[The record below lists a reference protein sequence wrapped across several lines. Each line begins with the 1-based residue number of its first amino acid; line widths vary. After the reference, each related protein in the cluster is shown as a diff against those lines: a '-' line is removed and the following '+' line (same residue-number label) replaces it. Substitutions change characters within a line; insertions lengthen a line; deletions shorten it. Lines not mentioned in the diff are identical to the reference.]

1 MFCLGHSGLLWTFFG
16 HSLGE
21 SIAEYLVYKKTTLEQ
36 TLNRIGMDMLGV
48 EKIFRKNVTL
58 IEEEKNRTDL
68 GMVGRGC
75 GISQKI
81 YGICIRKQHR

>member
-1 MFCLGHSGLLWTFFG
+1 MWDL
-16 HSLGE
+16 
-21 SIAEYLVYKKTTLEQ
+21 YKKTTSEQ
-36 TLNRIGMDMLGV
+36 TLNRIGMDMLGM

-68 GMVGRGC
+68 GMVGRDC
-75 GISQKI
+75 RISQKI